1 MISKVMMG
9 KEVSTGGVASKP
21 KGQNSKSNLCNLFEP
36 KRRCEMGMVKRG
48 IDIALTCILAA
59 SLFSATAIAQEKKAA
74 EESKIVIR
82 LQSAFAA
89 VLPALGECLPFFK
102 EHVEAAS
109 GGTIEVKYYDPGK
122 LVPPF
127 EIHDAVSS
135 GKIEAG
141 YTAPV
146 YLAGKLP
153 ATELFTYIPFG
164 CDIPAYMGWFYSG
177 NGMKLYQ
184 EAYDNAGY
192 NLKAFLF
199 CVLAPETA
207 GWFRKP
213 INKPEDLK
221 GLAIRYPGLP
231 GKVLQKLGAS
241 ISLIPGSEIYQA
253 LEKGAIDGTE
263 FSTPAIDAKLGFYKV
278 AKYNYFPGWHQP
290 ATNLELVINKD
301 TWNKMSPRQKAVIE
315 LAVRAVTT
323 YTVARSTAIQGA
335 AIVENAKKG
344 VNNMVFSQEM
354 LDLFHKTWLEVIEE
368 ETAKDPMLKKIWED
382 YKAYEAEY
390 IPWACMAYL
399 PRPKCK

>member
-1 MISKVMMG
+1 MGTLRRLAFVTLFLFIGLSLVSPAGASEKKDAAQAESKV
-9 KEVSTGGVASKP
+9 V
-21 KGQNSKSNLCNLFEP
+21 L
-36 KRRCEMGMVKRG
+36 
-48 IDIALTCILAA
+48 
-59 SLFSATAIAQEKKAA
+59 
-74 EESKIVIR
+74 R

-89 VLPALGECLPFFK
+89 ALPALGECLPFFK

-109 GGTIEVKYYDPGK
+109 GGTIEVKYFDPGK

-153 ATELFTYIPFG
+153 STELFTYIPFG

-192 NLKAFLF
+192 KVKAFLF
-199 CVLAPETA
+199 TLLAPETG

-241 ISLIPGSEIYQA
+241 ISLIPGGEIFQA
-253 LEKGAIDGTE
+253 LEKGAIEGTE
-263 FSTPAIDAKLGFYKV
+263 FSNPAIDAKLGFHKV

-290 ATNLELVINKD
+290 ATHLELLINKD
-301 TWNKMSPRQKAVIE
+301 VWEKMSQRQKAVIE

-323 YTVARSTAIQGA
+323 FTVARSTAIQGA
-335 AIVENAKKG
+335 AIMENAKHG
-344 VNNMVFSQEM
+344 VNNSVFSKEM
-354 LDLFHKTWLEVIEE
+354 LDLFQKTWQQVIEE
-368 ETAKDPMLKKIWED
+368 ETAKDAMLKKIWED
-382 YKAYEAEY
+382 YKAYEASY
-390 IPWACMAYL
+390 VPWACMAYL
-399 PRPKCK
+399 PRPACK